1 MIGKTIADLTPGD
14 RAELTRVVEQDDI
27 AAFVDAVGDYNPV
40 HSDPAYAAGTPF
52 KVPIAPGIFTAGLI
66 SAVIGT
72 QLPGPGAIYL
82 SQSLKFVKPVK
93 AGDTITARAEVIEVI
108 RERNRIRLQ
117 TVCVNQ
123 HGEEVLS
130 GEAWI
135 MPSKTRV
142 VYEGRPTSAASVA
155 ALAWAPWAGGA
166 GEAERAGQAG
176 NGLRSEIVVLVQR
189 VLFGVEEQRLLDIE
203 CARNRLVGGRFEYT
217 AHVVVV
223 GVHAR
228 DLPLAAPCV

>member
-1 MIGKTIADLTPGD
+1 MIGRTIADLNPGD
-14 RAELTRVVEQDDI
+14 HAEITRLIEQDDI
-27 AAFVDAVGDYNPV
+27 AAFVEAVGDYNPV
-40 HSDPAYAAGTPF
+40 HSDPAYAAGTSF
-52 KVPIAPGIFTAGLI
+52 KVPIAPGIYTAGLI

-72 QLPGPGAIYL
+72 VLPGPGAIYL

-135 MPSKTRV
+135 MPSKTPV
-142 VYEGRPTSAASVA
+142 VYEGRPTSAAAVA
-155 ALAWAPWAGGA
+155 ALAWTPWAMA
-166 GEAERAGQAG
+166 AQAMTLWG
-176 NGLRSEIVVLVQR
+176 MLGLSML
-189 VLFGVEEQRLLDIE
+189 G
-203 CARNRLVGGRFEYT
+203 
-217 AHVVVV
+217 
-223 GVHAR
+223 
-228 DLPLAAPCV
+228 AAPRRT